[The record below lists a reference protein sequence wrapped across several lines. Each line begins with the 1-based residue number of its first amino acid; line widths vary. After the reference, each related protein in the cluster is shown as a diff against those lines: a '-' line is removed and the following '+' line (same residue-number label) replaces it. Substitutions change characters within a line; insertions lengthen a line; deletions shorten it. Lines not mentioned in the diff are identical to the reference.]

1 MIEFNVV
8 IATYNSAATL
18 ERCLESVRAISPA
31 VSCNVVLIDG
41 ASTDNTLEIAEKYS
55 DILNIVVSEPD
66 CGIYDA
72 WNKGLMHCTHRWVMF
87 LGSDDYICPTE
98 FLDYVTFIQRQ
109 RDADFVSC
117 QVRYVDADDRIIRT
131 VGRPWDWRLF
141 RKYMCAL
148 HPGSFTSMDYFER
161 VGNFDSSLK
170 ICGDYEHLLR
180 AGTTLK
186 TAHWPNAPICMQ
198 VGGVSDGIAVLNE
211 TLSVK
216 LKLGCRGRLMSYVDY
231 AISVAKYVIR
241 VYLTNSR

>member
-72 WNKGLMHCTHRWVMF
+72 WNKGLTYCTHRWVMF
-87 LGSDDYICPTE
+87 LGSDDYICPTA

-117 QVRYVDADDRIIRT
+117 QVRYVDADGRIIRT

-161 VGNFDSSLK
+161 VGKTGDCSGNTCAPCTRAASL
-170 ICGDYEHLLR
+170 L
-180 AGTTLK
+180 
-186 TAHWPNAPICMQ
+186 
-198 VGGVSDGIAVLNE
+198 
-211 TLSVK
+211 
-216 LKLGCRGRLMSYVDY
+216 
-231 AISVAKYVIR
+231 
-241 VYLTNSR
+241 

>member
-31 VSCNVVLIDG
+31 VLCNVVLIDG

-72 WNKGLMHCTHRWVMF
+72 WNKGLTYCTHRWVMF

-109 RDADFVSC
+109 RDADFVSSLC
-117 QVRYVDADDRIIRT
+117 RCRRSYYSYGWSAMGLEIVQEIHVRPAPGQLHFY
-131 VGRPWDWRLF
+131 GLF
-141 RKYMCAL
+141 R
-148 HPGSFTSMDYFER
+148 TSREFR
-161 VGNFDSSLK
+161 QF
-170 ICGDYEHLLR
+170 
-180 AGTTLK
+180 
-186 TAHWPNAPICMQ
+186 
-198 VGGVSDGIAVLNE
+198 
-211 TLSVK
+211 
-216 LKLGCRGRLMSYVDY
+216 
-231 AISVAKYVIR
+231 AKDMW
-241 VYLTNSR
+241 